1 MSKTMTPLLMVF
13 YLQNYSDITLT
24 SSFAAVIFN
33 NSVEHNYYLAG
44 ELLDIYH
51 NIAAFIYLAKAL
63 MSASFTRLVEM

>member
-1 MSKTMTPLLMVF
+1 MSKTMTPLLMVIN
-13 YLQNYSDITLT
+13 LQNYSDITLT

-51 NIAAFIYLAKAL
+51 NIVSYAEETVQLN
-63 MSASFTRLVEM
+63 LVN